1 MVSSN
6 YQTLKRLDYTGKS
19 RENYFE
25 NWIQNSGYT
34 YIRCSCGIIYEK
46 FSILNEFN
54 KEIYEFKNCN
64 KCNKI
69 IEINGVKFENII
81 QALNNE

>member
-1 MVSSN
+1 MIPV
-6 YQTLKRLDYTGKS
+6 KAAV
-19 RENYFE
+19 
-25 NWIQNSGYT
+25 IPV
-34 YIRCSCGIIYEK
+34 
-46 FSILNEFN
+46 NEFN